1 MAHSLRI
8 TALDYNKGIK
18 LLRKQQQQKGKHS
31 ENLYRG
37 LGADHRLKM
46 PTRVSEVAF
55 TTIRAHSLMF
65 IFKKKIQ
72 GKCSKKE
79 LKEGTK

>member
-1 MAHSLRI
+1 MK
-8 TALDYNKGIK
+8 T
-18 LLRKQQQQKGKHS
+18 
-31 ENLYRG
+31 LYRG

-65 IFKKKIQ
+65 IFKKKYRVNVVR
-72 GKCSKKE
+72 KN
-79 LKEGTK
+79 